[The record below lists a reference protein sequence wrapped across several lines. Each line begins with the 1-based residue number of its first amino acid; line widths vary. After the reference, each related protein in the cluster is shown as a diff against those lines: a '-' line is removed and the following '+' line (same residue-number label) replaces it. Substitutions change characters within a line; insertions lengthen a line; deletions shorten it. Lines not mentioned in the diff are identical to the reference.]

1 MYAVLQRFTPGSRV
15 PASGWRRL
23 RLAFALAAG
32 ALAGVCAPRAHADAD
47 AAAWMEVPGA
57 SAELV
62 PEPDLGG
69 RVMLYRAGRRDGPP
83 VVLVHGLGQNGAR
96 DWSRLIPALAD
107 GYAVYALDL
116 PGFGQSD
123 KGNRLYSP
131 ASFARAIENVIG
143 PRVGGRF
150 TLIGH
155 SMGGA
160 VSLAYAAAYPER
172 IQRLILVDMAGVLQR
187 AVYAEFLSR
196 VGTQA
201 ATGGYVEDAP
211 WFTSYLHRALT
222 RAESVPLSSGPLLGS
237 AAVRQQF
244 FRGEPNA
251 IAAYTLVGHD
261 FSRAL
266 RSVAAPTLL
275 IWGSEDKVAPLR
287 TGQMAAATMPNARLT
302 ILQGAGHAP
311 MLQMPERF
319 NPIVLDELRGR
330 RDERPHTPQKAAL
343 DGDRIGACDGE
354 RGRHFTGEYKELRLD
369 RCPDAQVAQARIG
382 FLLVRD
388 STVRIVDS
396 HIGNGIDARN
406 SRIELTAGSVGG
418 SPALGLNASDVDAAG
433 TRFESEGAIAVNR
446 GSVRVALSLSV
457 AELARAGAEPRYA
470 HRIITLA
477 PRARW

>member
-1 MYAVLQRFTPGSRV
+1 
-15 PASGWRRL
+15 
-23 RLAFALAAG
+23 
-32 ALAGVCAPRAHADAD
+32 
-47 AAAWMEVPGA
+47 MEVPGA

-62 PEPDLGG
+62 PEPELGG
-69 RVMLYRAGRRDGPP
+69 RVMLYRAGRRDGPA

-131 ASFARAIENVIG
+131 ARFALAIENVIR

-150 TLIGH
+150 VLIGH
-155 SMGGA
+155 SMGAA

-187 AVYAEFLSR
+187 AVYAETLSR
-196 VGTQA
+196 LGTRT
-201 ATGGYVEDAP
+201 ATGGYVADVP
-211 WFTSYLHRALT
+211 WFFAYLHMALT
-222 RAESVPLSSGPLLGS
+222 RAESVPVSSEPLLDI

-244 FRGEPNA
+244 FRGDPNA
-251 IAAYTLVGHD
+251 IAAYTLVNHD

-275 IWGSEDKVAPLR
+275 IWGSEDRVAPLR
-287 TGQMAAATMPNARLT
+287 TGQMAAGTMPDARLA
-302 ILQGAGHAP
+302 ILQGAGHTP
-311 MLQMPERF
+311 MQQMPERF
-319 NPIVLDELRGR
+319 NSIVLGELLGK
-330 RDERPHTPQKAAL
+330 RDEPSPASPQTAA
-343 DGDRIGACDGE
+343 DGDRIGACTGE

-369 RCPDAQVAQARIG
+369 KCPDAQVTQARIG

-396 HIGNGIDARN
+396 RIDNGIDARN
-406 SRIELTAGSVGG
+406 SRIELTAGRLGG

-433 TRFESEGAIAVNR
+433 TRFESEGPIAVNR

-457 AELARAGAEPRYA
+457 VELARAGVEPRYA